1 MLAMKP
7 IIGLSCY
14 RQRGQTGIWDTEM
27 AMLPSFYLDGVT
39 RAGGIAVII
48 PPQTIDDLAAET
60 VISQLSGLI
69 VTGGRDVEAQR
80 YGAIPHE
87 MAEKPDAL
95 RDLLED
101 KLITAAIKMKL
112 PFLGICRGAQVLNV
126 NRGGSLIQHLPDVVG
141 DNRYQPGG
149 GNFAKMTMQV
159 AAGSK
164 LAALVGSTIDNCA
177 LYHHQAID
185 SVGEGLAVTAHSP
198 DGVIQAVEL
207 SDHPFGLAVQWHP
220 EQTLE
225 DLRLFEALVSAASAY
240 KR

>member
-1 MLAMKP
+1 MKP
-7 IIGLSCY
+7 LIGLSCY
-14 RQRGQTGIWDTEM
+14 RQRGQTGIWDTQM
-27 AMLPSFYLDGVT
+27 AMLPAFYIEGVT

-48 PPQTIDDLAAET
+48 PPQEIDSAAAKK
-60 VISQLSGLI
+60 ILSSLDGLI
-69 VTGGRDVEAQR
+69 ITGGRDVESTR
-80 YGAIPHE
+80 YGQAPHE
-87 MAEKPDAL
+87 MAEKPDSL

-101 KLITAAIKMKL
+101 QLITAAIEMKL

-164 LAALVGSTIDNCA
+164 LAALVGPSIDNCA

-185 SVGEGLAVTAHSP
+185 SVGEGLVVTAHSP

-207 SDHPFGLAVQWHP
+207 KDHPFGLAVQWHP

>member
-1 MLAMKP
+1 MKP
-7 IIGLSCY
+7 LIGLSCY

-27 AMLPSFYLDGVT
+27 AILPAFYIEGVT

-48 PPQTIDDLAAET
+48 PPQKIDSDAAKK
-60 VISQLSGLI
+60 ILSSLDGLI
-69 VTGGRDVEAQR
+69 ITGGRDVESAR
-80 YGAIPHE
+80 YGQAPHE
-87 MAEKPDAL
+87 MAEKPDSL

-101 KLITAAIKMKL
+101 QLITAAIEMEL

-164 LAALVGSTIDNCA
+164 LAALVGPSIDNCA

-207 SDHPFGLAVQWHP
+207 KDHPFGLAVQWHP

>member
-1 MLAMKP
+1 MKP
-7 IIGLSCY
+7 LIGLSCY
-14 RQRGQTGIWDTEM
+14 RQRGQTGIWDTQM
-27 AMLPSFYLDGVT
+27 AMLPAFYIEGVT

-48 PPQTIDDLAAET
+48 PPQEIDSDAAKK
-60 VISQLSGLI
+60 ILSSLDGLI
-69 VTGGRDVEAQR
+69 ITGGRDVESTR
-80 YGAIPHE
+80 YGQAPHE
-87 MAEKPDAL
+87 MAEKPDSL

-101 KLITAAIKMKL
+101 QLITAAIEMKL

-159 AAGSK
+159 EAGSK
-164 LAALVGSTIDNCA
+164 LAALVGPAIDNCA

-207 SDHPFGLAVQWHP
+207 KDHPFGLAVQWHP

>member
-1 MLAMKP
+1 
-7 IIGLSCY
+7 
-14 RQRGQTGIWDTEM
+14 M
-27 AMLPSFYLDGVT
+27 AMLPAFYIEGVT

-48 PPQTIDDLAAET
+48 PPQEIDSAEAKN
-60 VISQLSGLI
+60 ILSSLDGLI
-69 VTGGRDVEAQR
+69 ITGGRDVASTR
-80 YGAIPHE
+80 YGQAPHE
-87 MAEKPDAL
+87 MAEKPDSL

-101 KLITAAIKMKL
+101 QLITAAIEMKL

-164 LAALVGSTIDNCA
+164 LAALVGPSIDNCA

-207 SDHPFGLAVQWHP
+207 KDHPFGLAVQWHP